1 MRLSCPERTSEYER
15 GIEGD
20 SCPCFSSATCS
31 LTSFRPQFGPN
42 ASHHMCT
49 SRRRRPRDTG
59 SQNVPRKRPAVHA
72 SVAQEVDT
80 SDPRAF
86 AEAFSPY
93 GAISNAAA
101 SKLPPRANAVL
112 LIAVAFSKLTSS
124 EGCRLLSAA
133 FRGQTLEGRMLR
145 LEEPQKIEAACPIAS
160 AM

>member
-1 MRLSCPERTSEYER
+1 MKEELKETHAHVSV
-15 GIEGD
+15 
-20 SCPCFSSATCS
+20 
-31 LTSFRPQFGPN
+31 PQPAPSRASGPN
-42 ASHHMCT
+42 LAQTRHITCAPAGDDDRAT
-49 SRRRRPRDTG
+49 LEA
-59 SQNVPRKRPAVHA
+59 QNVPRKRPAVHA